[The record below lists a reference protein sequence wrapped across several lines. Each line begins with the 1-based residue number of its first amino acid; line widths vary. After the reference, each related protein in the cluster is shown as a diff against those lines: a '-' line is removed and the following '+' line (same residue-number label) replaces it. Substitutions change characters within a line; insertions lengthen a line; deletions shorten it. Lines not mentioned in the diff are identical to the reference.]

1 MYNPIKKTITGFGL
15 SKSVNTSILLPKK
28 VDDIEQYLKFVKNKN
43 YRIAIKGGGN
53 SYSDVFFNNSLVID
67 TINLNLIKSFDVDN
81 GVIVVEPGLR
91 IGDLLEKIMPHN
103 WMITGISGSVNDVI
117 GGMLATNV
125 HGKDSW
131 KYGNFNENIV
141 SFKIMFADGS
151 IKNIEKHSDPDL
163 YNSVIGGLGFLGIIL
178 EITLQLKKIPSYM
191 VEHNVQRIPN
201 LENLV
206 DFFYSL
212 EKNGIEYAHALINP
226 FSHGKNLGQSIADS
240 SHFVEKEN
248 CSHRKFKEFLSKK
261 SKIYL
266 MKPKTFWSLSNIFW
280 CNSTNHINCNLR
292 YTKSKFNSKKIIP
305 FPKYQYPHS
314 AKPNF
319 NFLFTP
325 NGFFEIQSIFNKHN
339 VVDAFS
345 ELLSL
350 SKKYKFQPFVCGI
363 KRHKSNSTYL
373 SFANEGL
380 SITMNLSLNSQ
391 TKEIR
396 TEYCKKLTDIIL
408 KYDGKTYLAKHP
420 YFSKNDFQKMY
431 PNYKKMLELKNKYD
445 PNNLF
450 CSDAIDRLFFN

>member
-1 MYNPIKKTITGFGL
+1 MHEPFKKIISGFGL
-15 SKSVNTSILLPKK
+15 SKSVNTSVLIPKNI
-28 VDDIEQYLKFVKNKN
+28 DDIEQYLKFAKNKN
-43 YRIAIKGGGN
+43 YRIGIKGGGN
-53 SYSDVFFNNSLVID
+53 SYSDVFFNNNLVID
-67 TINLNLIKSFDVDN
+67 TVNLNSIKSFDSDN
-81 GVIVVEPGLR
+81 GVIIVEPGLR

-103 WMITGISGSVNDVI
+103 WIVTGISGSVNDVI
-117 GGMLATNV
+117 GGMLSTNV

-131 KYGNFNENIV
+131 KHGNFNENII
-141 SFKIMFADGS
+141 SFKIMFADGT
-151 IKNIEKHSDPDL
+151 IKNIEKYSDSDL
-163 YNSVIGGLGFLGIIL
+163 YNSIIGGLGFLGIIT

-191 VEHNVQRIPN
+191 VEHNVQRFPN

-226 FSHGKNLGQSIADS
+226 FSLGKNLGQSVVDS
-240 SHFVEKEN
+240 SHFVEEKN
-248 CSHRKFKEFLSKK
+248 CSHSKFKEFLSKK

-266 MKPKTFWSLSNIFW
+266 MKPKMFWSLSNIFW

-292 YTKSKFNSKKIIP
+292 YAKSKFNSKKIIP

-345 ELLSL
+345 ELLLL

-373 SFANEGL
+373 SFANDGL

-420 YFSKNDFQKMY
+420 YFSKNEFRKMY
-431 PNYKKMLELKNKYD
+431 PNYKKMIELKNKYD
-445 PNNLF
+445 PDNLF
-450 CSDAIDRLFFN
+450 CSDAMDRLFLN

>member
-141 SFKIMFADGS
+141 SFKIMFADCS
-151 IKNIEKHSDPDL
+151 IKNIQKHSDPDL

-248 CSHRKFKEFLSKK
+248 CSHRKFKEFLSK
-261 SKIYL
+261 
-266 MKPKTFWSLSNIFW
+266 
-280 CNSTNHINCNLR
+280 
-292 YTKSKFNSKKIIP
+292 
-305 FPKYQYPHS
+305 
-314 AKPNF
+314 
-319 NFLFTP
+319 
-325 NGFFEIQSIFNKHN
+325 
-339 VVDAFS
+339 
-345 ELLSL
+345 
-350 SKKYKFQPFVCGI
+350 
-363 KRHKSNSTYL
+363 
-373 SFANEGL
+373 
-380 SITMNLSLNSQ
+380 
-391 TKEIR
+391 
-396 TEYCKKLTDIIL
+396 
-408 KYDGKTYLAKHP
+408 
-420 YFSKNDFQKMY
+420 
-431 PNYKKMLELKNKYD
+431 
-445 PNNLF
+445 
-450 CSDAIDRLFFN
+450 